1 MTSLPFLKEIASLLL
16 RPGEYNLSETC
27 VVFPNKRARL
37 YLSKYIGELTDKPV
51 WAPRYATINELME
64 SLSGYIYADKLTILF
79 ELFEIYRKATQ
90 SEENFENFYTYADP
104 LLADFDEIDKYLA
117 DARDLFS
124 NLAGLKALE
133 GKFSYLSEEQVAAI
147 QQFWNTFDPD
157 HSSEGQKTFIS
168 LWNVLPEMYAQL
180 RENLSAKGLAY
191 EGMAY
196 RKVAEDIRSHTEM
209 NGLNAGK
216 YLFVGFNALNKCE
229 ENLFRHLQTQGKAEF
244 YWDFDSWYT
253 QNEIHEAGSFIRRNL
268 RDFPQTKPVNH
279 DNIASG
285 IKNMYFLP
293 VPSNTGQAGALPYIF
308 EKLAIRQTSDV
319 QHTALVLADENLL
332 IPVLYAIP
340 ETITNLN
347 ITMGYPI
354 MGSVVFSL
362 VDSLYELDKN
372 KRKDPAGIP
381 IYYFRDVLSILGN
394 PLLKSIY
401 GTHVQRVRQLI
412 IKSNLVYLSGK
423 EILGDENGDLVF
435 YSEMAKGN
443 ACHYLVVVFE
453 FLIRKLATP
462 ENDKKTDPVQMEIL
476 FQVYSYLVRLKD
488 ILASYTFEPGYETL
502 FRLIRRML
510 KTLHIPFNGEP
521 LAGLQLLGILETRTL
536 DFDNVI
542 ILSMNEGILPRSSA
556 IPSFIPQNLRFGF
569 GLPTPDHQDSI
580 YAYYFYRLIQ
590 RASNVVLVYDSSTG
604 GLRTGERSRFMHQL
618 FYELPGMVKE
628 ISPSYPVTLLRQAP
642 MIVEKRGEVASA
654 LMRYSEEGTK
664 ILSPSALNEFLNC
677 SLRFYFHHIAG
688 LPQPEEVTEDIDARI
703 FGNLLHKAM
712 QLIYG
717 SFGSSLIMKE
727 QLDDILEKD
736 NMINDSLDRAFHE
749 VLFGNGEGSS
759 SRKIEGYNLIVRQ
772 IIRSY
777 IRNLISTD
785 SEAGAFSITD
795 LEKHVETTLP
805 VNMGD
810 GLISVKIG
818 GTIDRVDLHEGRFR
832 IVDYKTGMVKNS
844 FYNIPSLFE
853 GNDKLRNDA
862 VFQVLLYAMIY
873 QNLNP
878 DALIV
883 PALCFVRGSHAEN
896 FSYNIQYVE
905 KKKKTG
911 GLQGSESGV

>member
-1 MTSLPFLKEIASLLL
+1 
-16 RPGEYNLSETC
+16 
-27 VVFPNKRARL
+27 
-37 YLSKYIGELTDKPV
+37 
-51 WAPRYATINELME
+51 
-64 SLSGYIYADKLTILF
+64 
-79 ELFEIYRKATQ
+79 
-90 SEENFENFYTYADP
+90 
-104 LLADFDEIDKYLA
+104 
-117 DARDLFS
+117 
-124 NLAGLKALE
+124 
-133 GKFSYLSEEQVAAI
+133 
-147 QQFWNTFDPD
+147 
-157 HSSEGQKTFIS
+157 
-168 LWNVLPEMYAQL
+168 
-180 RENLSAKGLAY
+180 
-191 EGMAY
+191 
-196 RKVAEDIRSHTEM
+196 
-209 NGLNAGK
+209 
-216 YLFVGFNALNKCE
+216 
-229 ENLFRHLQTQGKAEF
+229 
-244 YWDFDSWYT
+244 
-253 QNEIHEAGSFIRRNL
+253 
-268 RDFPQTKPVNH
+268 
-279 DNIASG
+279 
-285 IKNMYFLP
+285 
-293 VPSNTGQAGALPYIF
+293 
-308 EKLAIRQTSDV
+308 
-319 QHTALVLADENLL
+319 
-332 IPVLYAIP
+332 
-340 ETITNLN
+340 
-347 ITMGYPI
+347 
-354 MGSVVFSL
+354 
-362 VDSLYELDKN
+362 
-372 KRKDPAGIP
+372 
-381 IYYFRDVLSILGN
+381 
-394 PLLKSIY
+394 
-401 GTHVQRVRQLI
+401 
-412 IKSNLVYLSGK
+412 
-423 EILGDENGDLVF
+423 
-435 YSEMAKGN
+435 
-443 ACHYLVVVFE
+443 
-453 FLIRKLATP
+453 
-462 ENDKKTDPVQMEIL
+462 
-476 FQVYSYLVRLKD
+476 
-488 ILASYTFEPGYETL
+488 
-502 FRLIRRML
+502 
-510 KTLHIPFNGEP
+510 
-521 LAGLQLLGILETRTL
+521 LETRTL

-556 IPSFIPQNLRFGF
+556 IPSFIPSTLRFGF

-604 GLRTGERSRFMHQL
+604 GLRTGERSRYMHQL

-642 MIVEKRGEVASA
+642 MIVEKKGEVASA
-654 LMRYSEEGTK
+654 LMRYSEVGTK

-736 NMINDSLDRAFHE
+736 DMINDSLDRAFHE

-795 LEKHVETTLP
+795 LEKHVETTVP

-896 FSYNIQYVE
+896 FSYSIQYVE
-905 KKKKTG
+905 KKKKLEDYREVKAEFEGFVRSQLERLFNLEEPFMHTENTKICQNCPYAVICRKEG
-911 GLQGSESGV
+911 R